1 MSVYGGGGHAGAG
14 ACLLP
19 AAGADARI
27 AEIVSTLQR
36 NG

>member
-19 AAGADARI
+19 PATADARI
-27 AEIVSTLQR
+27 SEIVSTLER